1 MPPGLLYLSKE
12 YACRQSDDLPR
23 QLTRPPLRTLLPGK
37 KFREFINTGAYLDVK
52 PNDDIID
59 ILGFLAFEVV
69 RELCVGAVALKQS
82 LEEESAILKRL
93 ADGSKNRKN
102 LVENG
107 EAAAA
112 AAATSV
118 EDGDDGASARGAAS
132 VGESSL
138 DTAKGTA
145 SSDEK
150 AATAMKRRN
159 TQTSANGAN
168 GATASKRTKREASP
182 QDTTCGLFT
191 MPPAKASPLMTS
203 HVREAFARLQRDRS
217 ALSTGSGGIPGGLKR
232 TRVFVI

>member
-1 MPPGLLYLSKE
+1 M
-12 YACRQSDDLPR
+12 
-23 QLTRPPLRTLLPGK
+23 
-37 KFREFINTGAYLDVK
+37 
-52 PNDDIID
+52 
-59 ILGFLAFEVV
+59 
-69 RELCVGAVALKQS
+69 GAVALKQS

-107 EAAAA
+107 EAVAAA
-112 AAATSV
+112 PTSV
-118 EDGDDGASARGAAS
+118 EDADDGASARGAAS
-132 VGESSL
+132 VGESSV

-159 TQTSANGAN
+159 TQTSANGAMS
-168 GATASKRTKREASP
+168 SKRTKREASP